1 MFRLLFSTRKPPNLV
16 FKNLRTFTNMVMS
29 SDNLAL
35 NRKAMKFDV
44 DAFSPLS
51 TVLAIT
57 SSYVDETS

>member
-51 TVLAIT
+51 TVLALT
-57 SSYVDETS
+57 FSYVDETS